1 MIRIKIVVVGL
12 FLLLSVSL
20 FSSTLQDGGRE
31 QVAVTVNEW
40 DVNVSSVLEWRT
52 LLWR

>member
-12 FLLLSVSL
+12 FLLLCL
-20 FSSTLQDGGRE
+20 FFFPTLQDGD
-31 QVAVTVNEW
+31 QKQITITFNEC

-52 LLWR
+52 LL

>member
-12 FLLLSVSL
+12 FLLFSL
-20 FSSTLQDGGRE
+20 FFFSTLQDGYE
-31 QVAVTVNEW
+31 KQITTTFNEC

-52 LLWR
+52 LL